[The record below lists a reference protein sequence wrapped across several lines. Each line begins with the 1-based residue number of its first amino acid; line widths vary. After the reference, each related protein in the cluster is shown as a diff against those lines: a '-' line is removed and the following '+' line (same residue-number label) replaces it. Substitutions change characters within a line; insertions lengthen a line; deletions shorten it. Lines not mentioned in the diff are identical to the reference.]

1 MKRVD
6 LRELDT
12 LLSDDRIVFIA
23 CLAHWSP
30 ESRMV
35 EPVFDELACEFA
47 ADVTVVAV
55 DTDAPQFVAFAKRW
69 HVTWVPS
76 AVLIN
81 PYDDEQ
87 PTRTW
92 DGAQPKTELRHGL
105 DSACAMK
112 DRRASV
118 T

>member
-35 EPVFDELACEFA
+35 EPAVRHLCETMAC
-47 ADVTVVAV
+47 DVGS
-55 DTDAPQFVAFAKRW
+55 Q
-69 HVTWVPS
+69 
-76 AVLIN
+76 
-81 PYDDEQ
+81 
-87 PTRTW
+87 
-92 DGAQPKTELRHGL
+92 
-105 DSACAMK
+105 
-112 DRRASV
+112 RRPDQSV
-118 T
+118 

>member
-55 DTDAPQFVAFAKRW
+55 
-69 HVTWVPS
+69 
-76 AVLIN
+76 I
-81 PYDDEQ
+81 
-87 PTRTW
+87 PTPRSSSPLRN
-92 DGAQPKTELRHGL
+92 DG
-105 DSACAMK
+105 M
-112 DRRASV
+112 
-118 T
+118 